1 MQKNRPKPEMAISPS
16 AAATTTPSPAVT
28 KTTTTAI
35 KTMMENATE
44 GLSYRCFN
52 FLSNRVLPGSRG
64 KENTLTI
71 CDYMY
76 SLRSEIN
83 PSDNYRR
90 DNIIMLCNLSI
101 FFSNAKSFK
110 EITREDL
117 LSFLDSHRKAENVD
131 PLHKWIGTYNLYRMQ
146 LMRFF
151 KWLYYPDVEQK
162 KRPKPSVIENIPQ
175 LKRKEKSIYKPTDL
189 WTTEDDSLFLKYCP
203 NPRDRCY
210 HAMSR
215 DSAARPHELLK
226 LRIKDVAFKLAPD
239 RKQYAEILVNG
250 KTGTRPIPLIDSLPW
265 IKDWLSQHP
274 QAANLNS
281 ILLCGFGK
289 SLNRAIHI
297 RSLDRIYYDYKNE
310 FFPKLLDNPNIPPE
324 DKQKIRELLKKPWNP
339 YIRRHSSLTEKSG
352 ILKEHHLRQFAGWS
366 PGSNMH
372 LKYLHYFGNES
383 SESIL
388 VACGIVTKDQS
399 QTNVLKPK
407 QCPNCS
413 EPNKPDSKFCAKCRM
428 VLTYDAYTETLEGQ
442 KQKEDQLNAVQ
453 SQLDSMSSQIKSLM
467 EAFSSMKE
475 QPQVDTM
482 AKSLYS
488 SGILVKAEN
497 KEEQELIK
505 AAGKAAYHATRTK
518 SALTRE
524 AEGKSKAKAKK
535 SFANYG

>member
-1 MQKNRPKPEMAISPS
+1 MQNNRPRPEMAISPS

-28 KTTTTAI
+28 KATTTI
-35 KTMMENATE
+35 KTIIENATD
-44 GLSYRCFN
+44 GLSSRCFN
-52 FLSNRVLPGSRG
+52 YLSNRVLPGSRG
-64 KENTLTI
+64 KENVLTI
-71 CDYMY
+71 CDYMS

-90 DNIIMLCNLSI
+90 DNIIMLCDLSI
-101 FFSNAKSFK
+101 FFSNAKLF
-110 EITREDL
+110 EEMTRKDL
-117 LSFLDSHRKAENVD
+117 LSFLDSYRKAENVD
-131 PLHKWIGTYNLYRMQ
+131 PLHKWIGTYNLFRMQ

-162 KRPKPSVIENIPQ
+162 KRLKPPVIENIPQ

-189 WTTEDDSLFLKYCP
+189 WTSEDDSLFLKYCP

-210 HAMSR
+210 HAISR

-226 LRIKDVAFKLAPD
+226 LRIKDVSFKLAPD

-250 KTGTRPIPLIDSLPW
+250 KTGTRPIPLINSLPW

-289 SLNRAIHI
+289 SLNRAINI

-310 FFPKLLDNPNIPPE
+310 FFPRLLGNPNVPPE
-324 DKQKIRELLKKPWNP
+324 DKQRIRELLKKPWNP

-366 PGSNMH
+366 AGSNMH

-383 SESIL
+383 SESL
-388 VACGIVTKDQS
+388 LEAYGIITKDKQLS
-399 QTNVLKPK
+399 DTLKPK
-407 QCPNCS
+407 QCPNCN

-428 VLTYDAYTETLEGQ
+428 VLTYDAYNETLEGQ
-442 KQKEDQLNAVQ
+442 KQKDDKITSLENTVSTIQGQIQ
-453 SQLDSMSSQIKSLM
+453 SLIS
-467 EAFSSMKE
+467 AFSNMKE
-475 QPQVDTM
+475 QPQVDNM
-482 AKSLYS
+482 AKTLYS
-488 SGILVKAEN
+488 SGLLIKAADN
-497 KEEQELIK
+497 DNAKEQLIK
-505 AAGKAAYHATRTK
+505 AAGRAAFHATRTR
-518 SALTRE
+518 SALSKE
-524 AEGKSKAKAKK
+524 AEKSKAKKN
-535 SFANYG
+535 FHNTI